1 MRVIQILPTLGWG
14 DAVGNDTRAI
24 YRILKE
30 EGFDTVIGAEAVDRR
45 IPKDEAAELKDLPKI
60 RPVEVIGVEDGYC
73 FDLGAGHEIEL
84 IHLPGHAP
92 GGIGQH
98 VDLPG

>member
-30 EGFDTVIGAEAVDRR
+30 EGYDTVIGAEAVDRR
-45 IPKDEAAELKDLPKI
+45 IPKD
-60 RPVEVIGVEDGYC
+60 
-73 FDLGAGHEIEL
+73 
-84 IHLPGHAP
+84 
-92 GGIGQH
+92 
-98 VDLPG
+98 